1 MTLNGSKSV
10 TTHKSWI
17 KYTVKHVRILT
28 LNKTMFLHKGNIKK
42 LIKYRKSECLKS
54 VNCFGILKKWN
65 PEP

>member
-17 KYTVKHVRILT
+17 KYTVKHVHILT

-42 LIKYRKSECLKS
+42 LINIAK
-54 VNCFGILKKWN
+54 VNV
-65 PEP
+65 